1 MLLYF
6 MIFKEFA
13 ENLIGSWAK
22 LKLVKYL
29 LAEESTTS
37 EREIASITGVSPDS
51 VNKVLKSLH
60 ELNLINPSRVG
71 NSTIWKLNKRSY
83 AYSFLQNFSMK
94 IKSSPLNEL
103 KKDIALFLGRVA
115 GVKKTI
121 IFGSIPDGKERP
133 TSDIDLFILINR
145 DKEKRKVG
153 ASLEKF
159 SDFCLQKYGNK
170 LSPIVMTEK
179 EYSKFKNK
187 KLLEEIK
194 KGIAVIE
201 R

>member
-115 GVKKTI
+115 GV
-121 IFGSIPDGKERP
+121 
-133 TSDIDLFILINR
+133 
-145 DKEKRKVG
+145 
-153 ASLEKF
+153 
-159 SDFCLQKYGNK
+159 QKYGNK